1 MGADE
6 EGGGAVVGRAPRT
19 EEEKTGAPS
28 VRALTEGRAVSGAA
42 SALRFKPDTS
52 AIVGL
57 FLGDVR
63 FAVEADAFSLFS
75 AMRGEKDWGLV
86 RGAGGVVRA
95 LG

>member
-1 MGADE
+1 M
-6 EGGGAVVGRAPRT
+6 
-19 EEEKTGAPS
+19 
-28 VRALTEGRAVSGAA
+28 
-42 SALRFKPDTS
+42 
-52 AIVGL
+52 VGL

>member
-1 MGADE
+1 VDRGNRIRKQGD
-6 EGGGAVVGRAPRT
+6 GRRRW
-19 EEEKTGAPS
+19 G
-28 VRALTEGRAVSGAA
+28 VTEGRAVSGAA